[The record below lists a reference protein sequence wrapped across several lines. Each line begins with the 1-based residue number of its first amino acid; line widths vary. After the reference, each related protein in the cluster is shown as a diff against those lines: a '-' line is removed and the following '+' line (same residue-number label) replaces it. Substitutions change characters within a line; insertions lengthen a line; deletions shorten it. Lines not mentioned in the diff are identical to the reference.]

1 MAHMKSGCS
10 GNKKVPMNTKKKPS
24 KVKVKKK

>member
-10 GNKKVPMNTKKKPS
+10 GNKKVPINTKKKPS
-24 KVKVKKK
+24 KVKVKK